1 MTTTNTSTSP
11 AARASEGYLHD
22 VMLWQGV
29 DDFVSRTVRF
39 VRDGLDLGEQVM
51 VAVPGS
57 RLRRVAE
64 ALGDDADSVVLADME
79 SVGANP
85 ARIIAAW
92 ADFLD
97 AAGGQPSRGVG
108 EPLWAGRRDAEV
120 QECQLHESLLN
131 AAVPMDTPFWLRCPY
146 EVDALPSSFIE
157 ESIRTHPWM
166 ADDQGAAAANPRFVQ
181 DAAQLAFAAALT
193 EPPSSHITRT
203 ITPGTLRAVRDLTLN
218 VARVCGIDE
227 GRAADLGLALHELG
241 VNSVVH
247 GAGGGRL
254 RLWRTID
261 ALVCEVT
268 DTGVVA
274 DPLTGRFAPDTE
286 EPDGRGL
293 WMVNQLC
300 DLVQLRSSAAG
311 TIVRIHTWL

>member
-1 MTTTNTSTSP
+1 
-11 AARASEGYLHD
+11 
-22 VMLWQGV
+22 MLWHGV
-29 DDFVSRTVRF
+29 DDFVSRTVQF

-51 VAVPGS
+51 VAVPGD
-57 RLRRVAE
+57 RLRRVRH
-64 ALGDDADSVVLADME
+64 ALGNDADAVVLADME

-92 ADFLD
+92 AEFLH
-97 AAGGQPSRGVG
+97 ASGGRPSRGMG

-131 AAVPMDTPFWLRCPY
+131 AAVPTDTPFWLRCPY
-146 EVDALPSSFIE
+146 EADALPTSFIE

-166 ADDQGAAAANPRFVQ
+166 ADDHGRRRPTPHFVHE
-181 DAAQLAFAAALT
+181 AAQLAVCRNPARTARCTHRPDDHPQHPAFGPRPGAHRGPGLRHRRGTRRRPGARPARAGRQLGRARRRWRHAAA
-193 EPPSSHITRT
+193 
-203 ITPGTLRAVRDLTLN
+203 
-218 VARVCGIDE
+218 VAH
-227 GRAADLGLALHELG
+227 A
-241 VNSVVH
+241 
-247 GAGGGRL
+247 
-254 RLWRTID
+254 D

-268 DTGVVA
+268 DVGIVA

-311 TIVRIHTWL
+311 TTVRVHTWL